1 MTTAQVRLKWHGAAH
16 YHILCQDMRIVVDPL
31 YTRLPGDVPHLEA
44 KKEDLERI
52 DCLLLTHG
60 HLDHSCDFPYL
71 LFKHA
76 PAAYAP
82 EEYLQ
87 ALKRGAKRDK
97 RGFDFSKCHSREDLE
112 GTPFQVG
119 DVEITP
125 YRIGTEEI
133 DLWFV
138 RSMFV
143 RPLIHKMPATAP
155 FGLRW
160 LTHHLKCNCFAYLF
174 RFPQD
179 QKTMLYF
186 GNLTD
191 QVESLQKIGRVNVLA
206 LSYCPSNKKWKTQSR
221 YLIRRFSPDVV
232 LVHHFDNFMNPYT
245 LSKYLDLADYK
256 QAICEECPDAILVF
270 AKFNKMVTFE
280 EIAGAKK
287 GE

>member
-1 MTTAQVRLKWHGAAH
+1 MTNAQVQLKWHGAAH
-16 YHILCQDMRIVVDPL
+16 YHIFYQDMRIVVDPL
-31 YTRLPGDVPHLEA
+31 YTRLPGDVPHLEER
-44 KKEDLERI
+44 KEDLEKI
-52 DCLLLTHG
+52 DYLLLTHG

-76 PAAYAP
+76 PVSYAP
-82 EEYLQ
+82 EEYLHSV
-87 ALKRGAKRDK
+87 KRRAKRDNIE
-97 RGFDFSKCHSREDLE
+97 FDFSRCHSLEDVE
-112 GTPFQVG
+112 GTPVPIG

-133 DLWFV
+133 DLWFI

-143 RPLIHKMPATAP
+143 RPLIHKRPETVP
-155 FGLRW
+155 FGFRW
-160 LTHHLKCNCFAYLF
+160 LSHHLYCNCFVYLF
-174 RFPQD
+174 RFPPD

-191 QVESLQKIGRVNVLA
+191 QVEGLQKIERVNVLA
-206 LSYCPSNKKWKTQSR
+206 LSYCPANKKWKAQSR

-256 QAICEECPDAILVF
+256 HAIREECPDATLVF
-270 AKFNKMVTFE
+270 SKFNKMVGFE
-280 EIAGAKK
+280 DIACAKK
-287 GE
+287 SE